1 MVFLAL
7 WRPPPAVRSRASTVS
22 GERTRLRVVNRG
34 VVRARR
40 SGVGATLGVSLALGR
55 LAFLGRALPCL
66 SRRRPGRKSCE
77 PPRRPAAVLGSREAS
92 GLGEQDPDGIVWDT
106 QKYTWRV
113 GGPNDIPCVHLRDV
127 YRGEKPLTPI
137 PSPFCTK
144 SSCPVT
150 IGDRTPLN
158 LNRVFVSEDDRV
170 LLKSMAFGYENSDR
184 EKRPIARSNAPSPG
198 RIPAIVVALFLL
210 FSTLSSAFGSLFD

>member
-1 MVFLAL
+1 
-7 WRPPPAVRSRASTVS
+7 
-22 GERTRLRVVNRG
+22 
-34 VVRARR
+34 
-40 SGVGATLGVSLALGR
+40 
-55 LAFLGRALPCL
+55 
-66 SRRRPGRKSCE
+66 
-77 PPRRPAAVLGSREAS
+77 
-92 GLGEQDPDGIVWDT
+92 LGEQDPDGIVWDT